1 MDCLDGYQERLS
13 QEVRMRD
20 RLNHMLGNYI
30 GIAMNDPKHYPKEPF
45 LAKDD
50 NEGKTVFTTDEA
62 RERYVRAMYGRHK
75 RKKGKK

>member
-1 MDCLDGYQERLS
+1 MDCLDGYQERLN
-13 QEVRMRD
+13 QEVQTRD

-30 GIAMNDPKHYPKEPF
+30 GIAVNDPKHYPKKPF
-45 LAKDD
+45 LTKDK
-50 NEGKTVFTTDEA
+50 NEGKTDEA